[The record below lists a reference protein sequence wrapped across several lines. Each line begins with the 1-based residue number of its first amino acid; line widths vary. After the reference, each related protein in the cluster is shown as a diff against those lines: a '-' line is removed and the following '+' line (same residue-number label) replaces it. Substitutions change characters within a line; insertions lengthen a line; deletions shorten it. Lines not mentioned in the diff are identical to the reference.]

1 MARSG
6 SAPRRCASGWHRRRA
21 RPPTHLATT
30 SPARVSRAALG
41 EPASSAVAYSCSAI
55 GQADTAAPAAAA
67 PSTRKREV
75 PPMRPD
81 ERITIARARDGV
93 PIVEVT
99 LLYRDG
105 LVHVLPRK
113 LGGPYEWTE
122 ER

>member
-1 MARSG
+1 
-6 SAPRRCASGWHRRRA
+6 
-21 RPPTHLATT
+21 
-30 SPARVSRAALG
+30 
-41 EPASSAVAYSCSAI
+41 
-55 GQADTAAPAAAA
+55 
-67 PSTRKREV
+67 
-75 PPMRPD
+75 MRPD

-122 ER
+122 ERLVLKAEGRHRPRHASERVAGLDYWIAPDRAWAFALDLLRAIGTEDCS